1 MADPTSHNAAL
12 LQAALDLPP
21 TERVAFI
28 ERECAADAVL
38 LARMRALLAIDAQE
52 WTLLDQPIDALAA
65 DVIASNIAGDDHA
78 GSRTDQCIGPFR
90 LVRELGRGGMGSVW
104 LAERADGQ
112 FAQRVALKL
121 IKLGMDSAH
130 VQSQFRRERAV
141 LARLQHPNI
150 AQLIDGGMDERGRP
164 WFAMEL
170 VEGVGLRAW
179 VEQRQPDLRQRLQL
193 FAKLCRAVAHA
204 HQQLVVH
211 RDLKP
216 SNVLVQADDEPRLLD
231 FGIAKLLESDDA
243 EQTATVHRFLSRD
256 FAAPEQ
262 IRGEAVSTATDVYA
276 LGLLLFELLTSNRYR
291 SVHKDGAATL
301 RPSFAPAN
309 TTTTSAHIS
318 RAQLRGDLDAITL
331 RALADDAARRY
342 PGAQALADDVQ
353 RHLDGKPVEARP
365 DGFGYRAAKFVRR
378 NRAVVGV
385 ATLGLIALFI
395 ASGGAFWQAH
405 AKAQEAERARV
416 ALKRSEAIRD
426 FVESMFLGADP
437 WRGKGVDTTAGELL
451 QSARDRV
458 ARDLGNEPEVAAS
471 LLDQIGNT
479 YVSIGEDGL
488 ARQAM
493 LQAMAF
499 NAKTTRP
506 SMQIEGSAGA
516 RLAYY
521 TFREGNSQQALA
533 DLDRIAAKLRGGGS
547 KVSAQLAKTLEFRG
561 SVLYALDRREESL
574 DAQREAVALRE
585 RTHDENPS
593 EYLIA
598 LIGYSDLAAA
608 LDHGDEAL
616 AAAEH
621 ALADPLLQSADAPV
635 GLKYAALGVKAR
647 ALQAQGRHADAEPL
661 MVEVIAGQ
669 TALYGADTARTRYW
683 RFRHGEVLYA
693 LGRLEEAHVVIDTL
707 LALPTDGAAP
717 YVHARTQVVG
727 AAIAIARK
735 TADAATRVEEA
746 VIAACGKDGK
756 ADLCATARALEQAG
770 P

>member
-1 MADPTSHNAAL
+1 MAEIDPRCAPLLREAL
-12 LQAALDLPP
+12 RREPAD
-21 TERVAFI
+21 RHSFV
-28 ERECAADAVL
+28 ERECGGDAGL
-38 LARMRALLAIDAQE
+38 LAHMRILLAFDDDDWQ
-52 WTLLDQPIDALAA
+52 LLDCPVDALAA
-65 DVIASNIAGDDHA
+65 EVLVDDVHPARSHEG
-78 GSRTDQCIGPFR
+78 GQLVGPYR

-130 VQSQFRRERAV
+130 VQNQFRREREL

-150 AQLIDGGMDERGRP
+150 AQLIDGGVDAHGRP
-164 WFAMEL
+164 WFAMEK
-170 VEGVGLRAW
+170 VEGVGLRTW
-179 VEQRQPDLRQRLQL
+179 VEQRRPDLRQRLRL
-193 FAKLCRAVAHA
+193 FVKLCHAVAHA
-204 HQQLVVH
+204 HAQLVVH

-231 FGIAKLLESDDA
+231 FGIAKLVENDDA
-243 EQTATVHRFLSRD
+243 EQTATLHRFLSRD
-256 FAAPEQ
+256 YAAPEQ
-262 IRGEAVSTATDVYA
+262 IRGEMVGTATDVYA
-276 LGLLLFELLTSNRYR
+276 LGLILFELLTGQRYR
-291 SVHKDGAATL
+291 ALHKDGEATL
-301 RPSFAPAN
+301 RPSTALGGVSAMTAPAGV
-309 TTTTSAHIS
+309 S
-318 RAQLRGDLDAITL
+318 RPQLRGDLDAIAL
-331 RALADDAARRY
+331 RALADDPLRRY
-342 PGAQALADDVQ
+342 FGAQALADDVQ

-365 DGFGYRAAKFVRR
+365 DGFTYRATKFVRR
-378 NRAVVGV
+378 NRAAVTV
-385 ATLGLIALFI
+385 AALGLAALFF
-395 ASGGAFWQAH
+395 ASGIAFWQAH
-405 AKAQEAERARV
+405 AKAQEAERASI

-426 FVESMFLGADP
+426 FVESLFLGADP

-451 QSARDRV
+451 QAARERV
-458 ARDLGNEPEVAAS
+458 ARDLGDEPEVAAA

-488 ARQAM
+488 ARQAL

-506 SMQIEGSAGA
+506 SLQIEGSAGA
-516 RLAYY
+516 RLAFY

-574 DAQREAVALRE
+574 NAQREAVALRE

-616 AAAEH
+616 DAAEH

-717 YVHARTQVVG
+717 YFHARTEVVG
-727 AAIAIARK
+727 AAIARARN
-735 TADAATRVEEA
+735 TADADARVGEA
-746 VIAACGKDGK
+746 VVAACGKDGK
-756 ADLCATARALEQAG
+756 ADLCDKARALRATR
-770 P
+770 